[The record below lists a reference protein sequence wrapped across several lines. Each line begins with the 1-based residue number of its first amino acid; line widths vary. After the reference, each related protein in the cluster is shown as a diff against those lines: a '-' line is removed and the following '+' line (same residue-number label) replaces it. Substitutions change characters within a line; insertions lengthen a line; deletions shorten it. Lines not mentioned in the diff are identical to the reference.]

1 MLPQRTS
8 ERRTRPRPIASDQ
21 APHKRRRQGRFQA
34 APSRELVR
42 TRTSS
47 PPEEG
52 PSIRYQT
59 SSIRKNANPTS
70 PAAVNTN
77 TGLVGWRD
85 SVAFDWRGD
94 FESVLNSGVDLEM

>member
-1 MLPQRTS
+1 MKKTS
-8 ERRTRPRPIASDQ
+8 AAQVMAKTWSEADRFKPRSPY
-21 APHKRRRQGRFQA
+21 A
-34 APSRELVR
+34 APPADIPRSATARI
-42 TRTSS
+42 S
-47 PPEEG
+47 PNENVEPPRSE

-85 SVAFDWRGD
+85 SVAFDWR
-94 FESVLNSGVDLEM
+94 VDLEM